1 MTYRLI
7 DAADGIKYMRNAGAS
22 SYTKDQIKHTISG
35 HGRLM
40 CLHKN

>member
-22 SYTKDQIKHTISG
+22 TKDQIKHTISG